1 MRKDVRYTD
10 LTIARRVQ
18 RGIRMRE
25 VITLAMLGSITL
37 FTSATAAETVA
48 IGELSKSG
56 YSCKEVGEARHQCT
70 KDKSPTYGCEQLEC
84 KVIPRRTGG
93 NVQKPIRPGS
103 RK

>member
-1 MRKDVRYTD
+1 MRKEVRYTD
-10 LTIARRVQ
+10 LTIAQGVRS
-18 RGIRMRE
+18 GLRMRE
-25 VITLAMLGSITL
+25 IITLAMLGSITL

-70 KDKSPTYGCEQLEC
+70 RDKSPTYGCEQLEC

-93 NVQKPIRPGS
+93 NLQETIRPGS